1 MAFVCA
7 ANEAFF
13 DDTVS
18 GKEKKYFY
26 FLTIKPKQISL
37 AGCTYSTQNTS
48 MSVAFETHLY

>member
-18 GKEKKYFY
+18 GKEKKYF
-26 FLTIKPKQISL
+26 LTIKPKQIS
-37 AGCTYSTQNTS
+37 
-48 MSVAFETHLY
+48 